1 MSIYGH
7 VGAPRGL
14 KSSSDIVKLELQVN
28 MGSLHG
34 CWELNWCPLKEQ
46 YTLLLAEP
54 SLQPFKLILRDN

>member
-14 KSSSDIVKLELQVN
+14 KRSSDILKLELQVI
-28 MGSLHG
+28 MSSLHG
-34 CWELNWCPLKEQ
+34 SWELNWCPLKEQ
-46 YTLLLAEP
+46 YTLLAEP